1 MTQSHTLRKIFAIL
15 LCLVPAVFLV
25 AETARAQSIAFTFDD
40 GPDMTDNVGMTAAE
54 RNAAILRQLAKAKLK
69 SILFLTRTDG
79 QDGQRIELVREWGR
93 QGHGVANHTATHPN
107 FGSAKT
113 SLESFEQD
121 VLRCDAVIRGLPGY
135 TRRFRF
141 PYLKEGNT
149 PEKRDGFRAFLKS
162 IDYRPAPVSVD
173 TSDWYYS
180 ARLRDQ
186 LKKNPSLDR
195 TPYRDAYLRHLY
207 DRAVYYD
214 GLSKTVLGRS
224 VLHVTLMHHNL
235 INALFL
241 GDAIRMFREKGWKAI
256 DAATAF
262 EDPVYAME
270 PDILPSGE
278 SILWALA
285 KQHGVAALR
294 WPGEDDVYEKPI
306 LDALHL

>member
-1 MTQSHTLRKIFAIL
+1 MLNSYSRCKIFIL
-15 LCLVPAVFLV
+15 LLSALSFTGAVH
-25 AETARAQSIAFTFDD
+25 AQSIAFTFDD
-40 GPDMTDNVGMTAAE
+40 GPDMTDEVVMTAAE
-54 RNAAILRQLAKAKLK
+54 RNTAILKQLSDAKLR
-69 SILFLTRTDG
+69 SILFAAHTDTGGPQRT
-79 QDGQRIELVREWGR
+79 ELIREWGR
-93 QGHGVANHTATHPN
+93 QGHRVANHTVTHPD
-107 FGSAKT
+107 FDSKKISIDA
-113 SLESFEQD
+113 FEQE
-121 VLRCDAVIRGLPGY
+121 VLACDAAIRDLPGY
-135 TRRFRF
+135 TKRFRF

-149 PEKRDGFRAFLKS
+149 PEKRDGLRSFLKS
-162 IDYRPAPVSVD
+162 IDYKPGPVSVD

-180 ARLRDQ
+180 ARLRDA

-207 DRAVYYD
+207 DRATYYD

-241 GDAIRMFREKGWKAI
+241 GDAIRMFRDKGWKVI

-270 PDILPSGE
+270 PDILPAGE

-285 KQHGVAALR
+285 KQHGVTGLR
-294 WPGEDDVYEKPI
+294 WPGEDDVYEKAI
-306 LDALHL
+306 LDAL